1 MEFKEKLEEH
11 VKIVKKYQKEGF
23 KEEQTKSYLKIE
35 KISILLNPTWEIK
48 FTTIK
53 FLLETESYFIIKSI
67 LGKYTDLDNITFKDT
82 RSYFGVLFQNNTRKW
97 ICRMFIGEEK
107 TNISFPTDE
116 RRGGGAIREEK
127 IKLESLKD
135 LYSYENKLVE
145 VLKRYTN

>member
-1 MEFKEKLEEH
+1 
-11 VKIVKKYQKEGF
+11 
-23 KEEQTKSYLKIE
+23 
-35 KISILLNPTWEIK
+35 
-48 FTTIK
+48 
-53 FLLETESYFIIKSI
+53 
-67 LGKYTDLDNITFKDT
+67 
-82 RSYFGVLFQNNTRKW
+82 
-97 ICRMFIGEEK
+97 MFIGEEK

>member
-107 TNISFPTDE
+107 MNISFPTDE